1 MGIAKKKDSLMEFV
15 KGTAL
20 KYSKTA
26 SENELENEVSK
37 LDPAELQKIADELS
51 SDLEK
56 LSTNNGEKA
65 EKEDEKKD
73 EKEDEKKDEKEDED
87 EKDDKK
93 EDEDEDE
100 EEKSAA
106 KTVEEFLA
114 KMAEEEEALEELVRE
129 AAKEHLEYMLKT
141 AGIDPDEFASTIM
154 ERQAALEIIKE
165 AADSTDFAAIVSMIH
180 EYFGDGGPEVEAI
193 AQQIYAKAQPIS
205 LNTGRPIIEVAKNII
220 LEMAEAADIGV
231 NPGLM
236 LGTNPAGAG
245 EATRQQQEV
254 AGAASVGIPIQEVTA
269 SKKSSTMAKIAS
281 FKKGL
286 SKIASEADLAA
297 IVSMVHE
304 AVGVGGPEVE
314 AIAQQI
320 YEQAVAMGGDII
332 TNAKNI
338 ITKIQNA
345 EGEDMSNDEI
355 VGASAAGAGEATR
368 QQQEVANAAAAGS
381 PVQEVLAAMKND
393 ISGLIKEA
401 LEETLPGLVMGQIEE
416 LIKDGVFEVTDE

>member
-1 MGIAKKKDSLMEFV
+1 MV
-15 KGTAL
+15 
-20 KYSKTA
+20 
-26 SENELENEVSK
+26 
-37 LDPAELQKIADELS
+37 Q
-51 SDLEK
+51 
-56 LSTNNGEKA
+56 
-65 EKEDEKKD
+65 
-73 EKEDEKKDEKEDED
+73 
-87 EKDDKK
+87 
-93 EDEDEDE
+93 
-100 EEKSAA
+100 
-106 KTVEEFLA
+106 
-114 KMAEEEEALEELVRE
+114 
-129 AAKEHLEYMLKT
+129 
-141 AGIDPDEFASTIM
+141 
-154 ERQAALEIIKE
+154 
-165 AADSTDFAAIVSMIH
+165 
-180 EYFGDGGPEVEAI
+180 VEAI

-205 LNTGRPIIEVAKNII
+205 LNTGRPIIVAKNII

-355 VGASAAGAGEATR
+355 VGASAAGAGEAR
-368 QQQEVANAAAAGS
+368 RQQEVANAAARESCSRSSRCNEERYIRA
-381 PVQEVLAAMKND
+381 N
-393 ISGLIKEA
+393 KEA